1 MPSQSYRNPALVEVV
16 IRVLARWYGG
26 PVKARAMLLA
36 EGFEIDKLTRL
47 LNYSYL
53 DPQAYMLAILTSS
66 DFVIVPRINGPV
78 RAVRLRLQPSH
89 PDTDLQDIVGV
100 DLFTDSGIKRGTRRL
115 LRVLPPLSDLES
127 AGAPQ
132 HLEEIE
138 SAATR
143 RARQKKE
150 DEIAIELATQE
161 LRQNPKLK
169 KKADLFER
177 LFGPEDKRTP
187 LLKGKTW
194 ATPWTLSR
202 LKRKVWKPALEGAG
216 RYLLSRPGRR
226 PDE

>member
-1 MPSQSYRNPALVEVV
+1 
-16 IRVLARWYGG
+16 
-26 PVKARAMLLA
+26 
-36 EGFEIDKLTRL
+36 
-47 LNYSYL
+47 
-53 DPQAYMLAILTSS
+53 
-66 DFVIVPRINGPV
+66 
-78 RAVRLRLQPSH
+78 
-89 PDTDLQDIVGV
+89 
-100 DLFTDSGIKRGTRRL
+100 
-115 LRVLPPLSDLES
+115 
-127 AGAPQ
+127 
-132 HLEEIE
+132 LEEIE

-216 RYLLSRPGRR
+216 RYLLSRRGADRTNNQ
-226 PDE
+226 